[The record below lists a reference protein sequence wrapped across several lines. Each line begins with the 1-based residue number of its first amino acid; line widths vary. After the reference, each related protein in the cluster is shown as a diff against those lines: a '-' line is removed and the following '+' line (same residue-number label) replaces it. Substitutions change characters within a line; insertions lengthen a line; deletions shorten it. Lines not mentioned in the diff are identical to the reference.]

1 MVSLLSRFVLTPE
14 PCKFLHNFRGKGLE
28 PCYASLVKKKATPML
43 TWLLTLANICRDSC

>member
-28 PCYASLVKKKATPML
+28 PCYASLVNKKSHSNADVVTDTGKNL
-43 TWLLTLANICRDSC
+43 